1 MTLVLGRTETGF
13 YTTDIENKDLYYMG
27 QKMIPL
33 NLQKYYDYYG
43 KDSVDNFLKKYG
55 NKSTTNEQNQERV
68 QDIQQGEL

>member
-55 NKSTTNEQNQERV
+55 NKPTTNEQNQERV